1 MLKNS
6 PLKNTKKLLAIASL
20 ITASV
25 GLTNQAQA
33 TIVEFQTSQGSFQ
46 VNLFDQSTPQ
56 TVSNFL
62 TYVDTAHYTDSVV
75 HRAVSDFIV
84 QGGGYAFEG
93 AWPLTALTPNDAV
106 ANEAVYSNVRG
117 TIAMAKKGGDIN
129 SATNQWFFN
138 LNDNSDN
145 LDRQNGGFTVFG
157 QVIGDGMQIIDKI
170 AELELCN
177 FNQLEDIPMV
187 INDDQ
192 TCADMNAPG
201 LNNFVVVENITII
214 DSSEVTDSTLTPL
227 LTKFPDSDGDDV
239 KDIDDA
245 FPSDPNKYLPETEK
259 EVEVDLDEEDSGGS
273 ITWLSLLILGL
284 ASARRRLSNF

>member
-6 PLKNTKKLLAIASL
+6 PLINTKKLLAIAIL

-106 ANEAVYSNVRG
+106 ANEAVYSNIRG

-177 FNQLEDIPMV
+177 FNQLEGIPMV
-187 INDDQ
+187 IEDGQ

-245 FPSDPNKYLPETEK
+245 FPSDPNKYLPDRK
-259 EVEVDLDEEDSGGS
+259 SVV
-273 ITWLSLLILGL
+273 
-284 ASARRRLSNF
+284 

>member
-177 FNQLEDIPMV
+177 FNQLEGIPMV

>member
-6 PLKNTKKLLAIASL
+6 PLINTKKLLAIAIL

-106 ANEAVYSNVRG
+106 ANEAVYSNIRG

-170 AELELCN
+170 AKLELCN
-177 FNQLEDIPMV
+177 FNQLEGIPMV
-187 INDDQ
+187 IEDGQ

-245 FPSDPNKYLPETEK
+245 FPSDPNKYLPETEI
-259 EVEVDLDEEDSGGS
+259 DEEDSGGS
-273 ITWLSLLILGL
+273 ITWLSLIILGL
-284 ASARRRLSNF
+284 ASARKRFTNL

>member
-75 HRAVSDFIV
+75 HRAVGDFIV

-177 FNQLEDIPMV
+177 FNQLEGIPMV

-259 EVEVDLDEEDSGGS
+259 EVEVDEEDSGGS
-273 ITWLSLLILGL
+273 ITWVSLIVLGL
-284 ASARRRLSNF
+284 ASARKRFSNL

>member
-6 PLKNTKKLLAIASL
+6 PLKNTKKLLALASL

-177 FNQLEDIPMV
+177 FNQLEGIPMV

-227 LTKFPDSDGDDV
+227 LTKFPDSDGDGV

-245 FPSDPNKYLPETEK
+245 FPSDPNRYLPETEK
-259 EVEVDLDEEDSGGS
+259 EVDEEDSGGS
-273 ITWLSLLILGL
+273 ITWLSLIILGL
-284 ASARRRLSNF
+284 ASARKRFSNL

>member
-1 MLKNS
+1 MLKNF
-6 PLKNTKKLLAIASL
+6 PLINTKKLLAIAIL

-106 ANEAVYSNVRG
+106 ANEAVYSNIRG

-177 FNQLEDIPMV
+177 FNQLEGIPMV
-187 INDDQ
+187 IEDGQ

-245 FPSDPNKYLPETEK
+245 FPSDPNKYLPETE
-259 EVEVDLDEEDSGGS
+259 VEVDEEDNIVPEAGKPVHGGHPVAVRIS
-273 ITWLSLLILGL
+273 
-284 ASARRRLSNF
+284 

>member
-177 FNQLEDIPMV
+177 FNQLEGIPMV

-245 FPSDPNKYLPETEK
+245 FPSDPNKYLPETE
-259 EVEVDLDEEDSGGS
+259 VEVDEEDSGGS
-273 ITWLSLLILGL
+273 ITWLSLIILGL
-284 ASARRRLSNF
+284 ASARKRFTNL